1 LGSQE
6 QVIAFDTNIIV
17 RFLVGDDK
25 HQTQIAYELLAGEAV
40 CVSLAVLME
49 TEWVLRKTYGF
60 SVDQIHGA
68 FFGLL
73 GLEHVTATEP
83 VLAQRVL
90 TMFGAGLGFA
100 DAVHLAQAQ
109 SATAFATFDRELV
122 NKAQKINAT
131 MPVFTPEL
139 TRKDR

>member
-1 LGSQE
+1 
-6 QVIAFDTNIIV
+6 VIALDTNIIV
-17 RFLVGDDK
+17 RFLVGDDEQ
-25 HQTQIAYELLAGEAV
+25 QTQIAHELLAREAV

-60 SVDQIHGA
+60 STDQIHGA
-68 FFGLL
+68 FLGVL
-73 GLEHVTATEP
+73 GLEHVLATEP
-83 VLAQRVL
+83 LLTQRVV
-90 TMFGAGLGFA
+90 TMYRAGLGFA

-122 NKAQKINAT
+122 SKAKTINAT